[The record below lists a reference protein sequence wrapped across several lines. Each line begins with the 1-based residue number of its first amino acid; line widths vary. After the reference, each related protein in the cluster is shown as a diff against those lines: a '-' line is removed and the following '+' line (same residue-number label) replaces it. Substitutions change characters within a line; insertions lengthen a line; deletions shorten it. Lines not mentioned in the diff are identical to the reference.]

1 MTTKYVAFIVAGA
14 HVQMAVEFIVHGVD
28 GSSQG
33 HNLEGTV
40 KGVRV
45 VFFLVGLED
54 AGGEMIDGSEGLYAG
69 QFDVLL
75 KSDGFYLFQNL
86 FAFVDAR
93 DDRIVKSSV
102 FHGSSFGSGADGAG
116 CSEMVIFYVF
126 YNVIIIGLEGVFVK
140 LFLQI

>member
-1 MTTKYVAFIVAGA
+1 MPRIVHMMLKPKQIQSDLLVKIPVHFAVDDLDDHLAGGADGGLVQVTAKYVAFIVAGT

-28 GSSQG
+28 GSGQG

-75 KSDGFYLFQNL
+75 KRDGFYLF
-86 FAFVDAR
+86 
-93 DDRIVKSSV
+93 
-102 FHGSSFGSGADGAG
+102 
-116 CSEMVIFYVF
+116 
-126 YNVIIIGLEGVFVK
+126 
-140 LFLQI
+140 